1 VFDEINQRRVYR
13 PRRYDMG
20 QLVVAVVGGMLLGGT
35 YALIG
40 LGLVQAFRATGTF
53 NFAHG
58 EIMVFPAFLFA
69 SWQVRHQVPEIVG
82 ILLALAFGALLGMA
96 LFLLVLRRTIGLSHF
111 MGFAATLGVAVV
123 LDGVM
128 QIWFGAGEH
137 PLSLP
142 GVPTGR
148 VTILGAGVSQSAL
161 VLGAVANI
169 IAITVAIFMRYT
181 EVGIRIRAAGQDA
194 VLASQGGIN
203 VRRLYLGSWAL
214 AGTLAAAAGLM
225 YGSTSAVNLSAV
237 GVALAAAPA
246 IVLGGLDSIEGA
258 IIGGIVI
265 GLVQGFTTSYFGAQ
279 YVDVITYSILLIVL
293 LIFPTGLFGTT
304 ATRRV

>member
-1 VFDEINQRRVYR
+1 
-13 PRRYDMG
+13 MG
-20 QLVVAVVGGMLLGGT
+20 QLVVSIVGGMLLGGT

-69 SWQVRHQVPEIVG
+69 SWQVRHQVPAVVG
-82 ILLALAFGALLGMA
+82 IVLALGFGALLGMG
-96 LFLLVLRRTIGLSHF
+96 LFLFVLRRTIGLSHF
-111 MGFAATLGVAVV
+111 MGFAATLGAAVV

-137 PLSLP
+137 SLTLP

-148 VTILGAGVSQSAL
+148 ITILGAGVSQSAL
-161 VLGAVANI
+161 VLGLLANLIAV
-169 IAITVAIFMRYT
+169 TVALFMRYT
-181 EVGIRIRAAGQDA
+181 SVGIRIRAAGQDA

-214 AGTLAAAAGLM
+214 AGALAAIAGLM
-225 YGSTSAVNLSAV
+225 YGSTSAVNLSTV
-237 GVALAAAPA
+237 GIALAAAPA

-258 IIGGIVI
+258 IVGGIII
-265 GLVQGFTTSYFGAQ
+265 GLVQGFTTSYLGGQ
-279 YVDVITYSILLIVL
+279 YVNVTTYSILLLVL
-293 LIFPTGLFGTT
+293 LIFPSGLFGTT
-304 ATRRV
+304 ATRRL